1 VLLDQC
7 LLNLYLLPK
16 YYKLFVYG
24 RAGELASHH
33 FEDGL
38 EFISQLRLL
47 HEGIDDPE
55 VDAVRE
61 AVDAL
66 ADVHGE
72 ELVPH
77 GLLFLR
83 VLRYLLHELQ
93 SLLDF
98 LQPLFLLQPRSH
110 HSFAILLLR
119 LGLGLVSGTCFSQT
133 RSFPKVS
140 AECPRGPLLIL

>member
-1 VLLDQC
+1 MLLDQC

-24 RAGELASHH
+24 RACELAPHH

-38 EFISQLRLL
+38 EFIGQLRLL
-47 HEGIDDPE
+47 HKGIDDPE
-55 VDAVRE
+55 VDAVWE
-61 AVDAL
+61 AIDAL
-66 ADVHGE
+66 TDVHRE

-83 VLRYLLHELQ
+83 ILRYLLHELQ

-110 HSFAILLLR
+110 HSFAVLLLR
-119 LGLGLVSGTCFSQT
+119 LGLGLVSGACFS
-133 RSFPKVS
+133 
-140 AECPRGPLLIL
+140 